1 MATGQLVT
9 CILTARDGRG
19 EPLGFG
25 GDKFLAAVRGPGHVA
40 SEIFDRGDG
49 TYEVVLLA
57 PPLSGEYSVSA
68 SLHGEQVGG
77 APHRLTVLAPRAHPP
92 CCVVDGAGAELASA
106 GDRAAFCVR
115 AHDAHGNALTFGGD
129 RIEVTMRRDSGT
141 AEEAAAEAAE
151 AAAEAAAGMQGDE
164 RRGARDAA
172 RGAVPVAVKDER
184 DGRYTCSY
192 TAYRAGAYT
201 LSVALRGETLP
212 GSPFRVH
219 VAPAGVH
226 AGACVATGDGMQKAT
241 AGVPARFALALRD
254 PYGNVLDCA
263 SQRPA
268 SWACALRGPNGVALH
283 ATLSDR
289 GDGRIAG
296 EYTALVAGDYT
307 LSLTLGTLHVK
318 ASPAAVRVGP
328 GAPHAPSC
336 SVEQVR
342 VAVRGEPCY
351 FTLTAR
357 DAWGNACGGGGH
369 ALSARLRPPLTDRR
383 QPQLFLRDLA
393 DGTVEAS
400 FTPVA
405 KGAHLIACFLGA
417 DPVRGSDF
425 AVVVE

>member
-1 MATGQLVT
+1 
-9 CILTARDGRG
+9 
-19 EPLGFG
+19 
-25 GDKFLAAVRGPGHVA
+25 
-40 SEIFDRGDG
+40 
-49 TYEVVLLA
+49 
-57 PPLSGEYSVSA
+57 
-68 SLHGEQVGG
+68 
-77 APHRLTVLAPRAHPP
+77 
-92 CCVVDGAGAELASA
+92 
-106 GDRAAFCVR
+106 
-115 AHDAHGNALTFGGD
+115 
-129 RIEVTMRRDSGT
+129 MRRDSGT

-184 DGRYTCSY
+184 DGRYTCSC

-212 GSPFRVH
+212 GSPFRAH
-219 VAPAGVH
+219 VAPATVH

-336 SVEQVR
+336 SSSR
-342 VAVRGEPCY
+342 CGWRCAASRATSRSPRATRGATRAKAAATPSRRASARRSP
-351 FTLTAR
+351 TGGSRGSSSAIWPTAR
-357 DAWGNACGGGGH
+357 WRRR
-369 ALSARLRPPLTDRR
+369 SRRWPKART
-383 QPQLFLRDLA
+383 
-393 DGTVEAS
+393 
-400 FTPVA
+400 
-405 KGAHLIACFLGA
+405 
-417 DPVRGSDF
+417 
-425 AVVVE
+425 